1 MTATLVIDTSIHG
14 AVIGLTPGC
23 DTRLQYVQA
32 SPDVTDSARL
42 LPLMVADGLR
52 QLGLKEADISK
63 IVVSQGPGSFTGIRV
78 GLAYGSGF
86 LAGLLSASV
95 KDPKILGVSSL
106 MELGKRFS
114 RSAKNNVVVFLPATK
129 TSGYAVCVNGESV
142 RSISI
147 DSARQNL
154 AALFHD
160 YETNHW
166 VVIGDWSVISDLAS
180 NRNVKSHEFLSS
192 RQAALKAVNVM
203 AEVAQDSEKLG
214 WARMLTDEMP
224 SAIYLRKSTVE
235 EKASDSALREK

>member
-23 DTRLQYVQA
+23 DKRLQYVQS

-42 LPLMVADGLR
+42 LPLMVADGLSK
-52 QLGLKEADISK
+52 LGLKETDISK

-95 KDPKILGVSSL
+95 EEPKILGVSSL
-106 MELGKRFS
+106 LELGKWFS
-114 RSAKNNVVVFLPATK
+114 RSAKNNVVIFLPATK
-129 TSGYAVCVNGESV
+129 TSGYAVCVNGENV
-142 RSISI
+142 RSISV

-160 YETNHW
+160 YETSHW
-166 VVIGDWSVISDLAS
+166 VVIGDWAVISDLAS
-180 NRNVKSHEFLSS
+180 SRSVKSQEFLSS
-192 RQAALKAVNVM
+192 REAGLKAIHVM
-203 AEVAQDSEKLG
+203 AEAAQDTEKLG
-214 WARMLTDEMP
+214 WARMLADEMP

-235 EKASDSALREK
+235 EKASDHALREK